1 MIYRAINGLIRH
13 AIEAEL
19 ITNDDIFVVR
29 NQLMDIL
36 KLTDWNDKEPLT
48 GNIEELLEPLIDYAV
63 KAGIIEDTAVQ
74 RDLFDTRVMG
84 VFTPMPREVNAT
96 FQRKYS
102 ASPSAATEWYY
113 AFSKSLNY
121 VRAERIA
128 KDLKWTY
135 ESEYGTLDI
144 TINRSKPEKDPRD
157 IAAAKLQK
165 KSAYPQCQLCV
176 ENMGFA
182 GHQTHPAR
190 QNLRPVKLNIN
201 SQDWFMQYSP
211 YGYYNEHC
219 IVFNKQHIPM
229 TINAQVFNKLFDF
242 VEQFPYYFIGSNAD
256 LPIVGGSIL
265 THEHF
270 QGGNYNFAMAKA
282 PIEKHVTIP
291 GFEDVEAG
299 IVKWPLSV
307 LRIRHKDSDRLVD
320 LAAHVLEVWRGY
332 TDEAAFIFAETD
344 GEPHNTITPIARKV
358 GDMYELDLTLRNNIT
373 TSEHPLVSLM

>member
-1 MIYRAINGLIRH
+1 M
-13 AIEAEL
+13 

-63 KAGIIEDTAVQ
+63 KAGIIEDTSVQ

-135 ESEYGTLDI
+135 ESEYGILDI

-165 KSAYPQCQLCV
+165 NQPILNVSFVLKYGIRRSPNTPCKTKSSSGKV
-176 ENMGFA
+176 EY
-182 GHQTHPAR
+182 QQP
-190 QNLRPVKLNIN
+190 
-201 SQDWFMQYSP
+201 
-211 YGYYNEHC
+211 
-219 IVFNKQHIPM
+219 
-229 TINAQVFNKLFDF
+229 
-242 VEQFPYYFIGSNAD
+242 
-256 LPIVGGSIL
+256 
-265 THEHF
+265 
-270 QGGNYNFAMAKA
+270 
-282 PIEKHVTIP
+282 
-291 GFEDVEAG
+291 
-299 IVKWPLSV
+299 
-307 LRIRHKDSDRLVD
+307 RLVH
-320 LAAHVLEVWRGY
+320 AV
-332 TDEAAFIFAETD
+332 F
-344 GEPHNTITPIARKV
+344 
-358 GDMYELDLTLRNNIT
+358 
-373 TSEHPLVSLM
+373 SLWIL

>member
-1 MIYRAINGLIRH
+1 MVFEKRCYHDIQGNKRINRH
-13 AIEAEL
+13 AIEADL

-63 KAGIIEDTAVQ
+63 KAGIIEDTSVQ

-165 KSAYPQCQLCV
+165 NQPI
-176 ENMGFA
+176 
-182 GHQTHPAR
+182 
-190 QNLRPVKLNIN
+190 LNV
-201 SQDWFMQYSP
+201 SF
-211 YGYYNEHC
+211 
-219 IVFNKQHIPM
+219 
-229 TINAQVFNKLFDF
+229 
-242 VEQFPYYFIGSNAD
+242 
-256 LPIVGGSIL
+256 
-265 THEHF
+265 
-270 QGGNYNFAMAKA
+270 
-282 PIEKHVTIP
+282 
-291 GFEDVEAG
+291 
-299 IVKWPLSV
+299 V
-307 LRIRHKDSDRLVD
+307 LRIWDSQVTRHTLQDK
-320 LAAHVLEVWRGY
+320 
-332 TDEAAFIFAETD
+332 IFV
-344 GEPHNTITPIARKV
+344 R
-358 GDMYELDLTLRNNIT
+358 
-373 TSEHPLVSLM
+373 

>member
-13 AIEAEL
+13 AIEADL

-63 KAGIIEDTAVQ
+63 KAGIIEDTSVQ

-84 VFTPMPREVNAT
+84 VFTPMPREVNAA

-144 TINRSKPEKDPRD
+144 TINRSSQRKILVILLLNCKKNQPILHVSFVLKIWDSQVTRHT
-157 IAAAKLQK
+157 LQDK
-165 KSAYPQCQLCV
+165 
-176 ENMGFA
+176 
-182 GHQTHPAR
+182 
-190 QNLRPVKLNIN
+190 I
-201 SQDWFMQYSP
+201 
-211 YGYYNEHC
+211 
-219 IVFNKQHIPM
+219 
-229 TINAQVFNKLFDF
+229 F
-242 VEQFPYYFIGSNAD
+242 V
-256 LPIVGGSIL
+256 
-265 THEHF
+265 
-270 QGGNYNFAMAKA
+270 
-282 PIEKHVTIP
+282 
-291 GFEDVEAG
+291 
-299 IVKWPLSV
+299 
-307 LRIRHKDSDRLVD
+307 R
-320 LAAHVLEVWRGY
+320 
-332 TDEAAFIFAETD
+332 
-344 GEPHNTITPIARKV
+344 
-358 GDMYELDLTLRNNIT
+358 
-373 TSEHPLVSLM
+373 

>member
-13 AIEAEL
+13 AIEADL

-48 GNIEELLEPLIDYAV
+48 GNIE
-63 KAGIIEDTAVQ
+63 DTSVQ
-74 RDLFDTRVMG
+74 RDLFDTRIMG

-102 ASPSAATEWYY
+102 ASPSAATKWYY

-165 KSAYPQCQLCV
+165 KSAYPQ
-176 ENMGFA
+176 
-182 GHQTHPAR
+182 
-190 QNLRPVKLNIN
+190 
-201 SQDWFMQYSP
+201 
-211 YGYYNEHC
+211 
-219 IVFNKQHIPM
+219 
-229 TINAQVFNKLFDF
+229 
-242 VEQFPYYFIGSNAD
+242 
-256 LPIVGGSIL
+256 
-265 THEHF
+265 
-270 QGGNYNFAMAKA
+270 
-282 PIEKHVTIP
+282 
-291 GFEDVEAG
+291 
-299 IVKWPLSV
+299 
-307 LRIRHKDSDRLVD
+307 
-320 LAAHVLEVWRGY
+320 
-332 TDEAAFIFAETD
+332 
-344 GEPHNTITPIARKV
+344 
-358 GDMYELDLTLRNNIT
+358 
-373 TSEHPLVSLM
+373 